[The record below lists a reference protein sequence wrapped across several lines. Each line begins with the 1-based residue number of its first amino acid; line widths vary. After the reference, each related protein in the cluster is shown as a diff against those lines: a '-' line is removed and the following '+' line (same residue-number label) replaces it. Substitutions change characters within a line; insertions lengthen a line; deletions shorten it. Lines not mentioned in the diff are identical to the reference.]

1 MCYFLISL
9 LEAEKV
15 HLSVPI
21 FHLLVPKGEN
31 KTRFCPWALLME
43 ASFFSVCVCV
53 CVHAHTELCLILC
66 KRINC
71 SLPGSSVLEILQARI
86 LEQVTISYSRG
97 SSWPR
102 DQNPISCVSCT
113 GGQILYHCTTLE
125 APFPFCSCTQTRM
138 KVGTE
143 FKPFSLPDAIQGQ
156 EVSQQTGKNWC

>member
-1 MCYFLISL
+1 MWKIFKRCVLRWYVESFNCCFSGSYCSFPL
-9 LEAEKV
+9 LCCC
-15 HLSVPI
+15 
-21 FHLLVPKGEN
+21 LVAKSRLTLFN
-31 KTRFCPWALLME
+31 LM
-43 ASFFSVCVCV
+43 
-53 CVHAHTELCLILC
+53 
-66 KRINC
+66 NC
-71 SLPGSSVLEILQARI
+71 SLPGSSVHEILQARI